1 MATDTAQLA
10 FDVGLP
16 ALPSR
21 AEAKPPKVFAGLTRS
36 QILVGALLLMA
47 SIWAMWTTREVL
59 HLRDHKVVSVR
70 LGEIVNQFAI
80 AEARSGDDPDKVTA
94 RTRAFMAALDKA
106 LKARA
111 VDGTVV
117 LVGEAIVASSGED
130 ITAAVAADVTKLVP
144 LPVAQAMPPRLPVGP
159 AASGAA
165 PAGGVAQA
173 MLGAFGP
180 GSGRAGQQVPFGQG
194 QGAAGSEDAYPQ
206 GAGDPQGAADPS
218 AYQGAGDAQ
227 P

>member
-1 MATDTAQLA
+1 MATDAAQLA

-16 ALPSR
+16 ALPPR
-21 AEAKPPKVFAGLTRS
+21 AQAKPPKVFACLTRS
-36 QILVGALLLMA
+36 QIVVGALLLMA
-47 SIWAMWTTREVL
+47 SIWAMWTTREVM
-59 HLRDHKVVSVR
+59 HLRAHKVVSVR

-111 VDGTVV
+111 ADGTVV

-130 ITAAVAADVTKLVP
+130 ITAAVAADVIKLVP
-144 LPVAQAMPPRLPVGP
+144 LPVAQAMPPRLPVGS

-180 GSGRAGQQVPFGQG
+180 GNGAGGSTGAIWPRSGRCRVRRRLSAGRRRP
-194 QGAAGSEDAYPQ
+194 AGRS
-206 GAGDPQGAADPS
+206 
-218 AYQGAGDAQ
+218 
-227 P
+227 

>member
-1 MATDTAQLA
+1 MATSADQLA
-10 FDVGLP
+10 FDMGLP
-16 ALPSR
+16 ASPPIT
-21 AEAKPPKVFAGLTRS
+21 EAKPPKFFAGLTHG
-36 QILVGALLLMA
+36 QILTGVLLLFA
-47 SIWAMWTTREVL
+47 AIWAMWTTREVL
-59 HLRDHKVVSVR
+59 QLRAHKVVSVR
-70 LGEIVNQFAI
+70 LSEIVNQFAI

-130 ITAAVAADVTKLVP
+130 ITAAVAADVTSLVP

-180 GSGRAGQQVPFGQG
+180 GSGRVGQPVPFGQG
-194 QGAAGSEDAYPQ
+194 QGAAGSGDAY
-206 GAGDPQGAADPS
+206 PQGAADPS

>member
-1 MATDTAQLA
+1 MATDAAQLA

-16 ALPSR
+16 APPSL
-21 AEAKPPKVFAGLTRS
+21 AEAKPPKVFAGLTRG
-36 QILVGALLLMA
+36 QILIGALLLVA

-59 HLRDHKVVSVR
+59 HLRAHKVVSVR

-130 ITAAVAADVTKLVP
+130 ITPAVAADVTRLVP

-159 AASGAA
+159 VPSGVA
-165 PAGGVAQA
+165 PSGGVAQA

-180 GSGRAGQQVPFGQG
+180 GSGQGAQPSPFGPS
-194 QGAAGSEDAYPQ
+194 QGAAGPGGAYPQ
-206 GAGDPQGAADPS
+206 GAGDLS
-218 AYQGAGDAQ
+218 AYQGGGDAQ

>member
-1 MATDTAQLA
+1 MATDAAQLA

-59 HLRDHKVVSVR
+59 HLRAHKVVSVR

-117 LVGEAIVASSGED
+117 LVGEAIVATSGED
-130 ITAAVAADVTKLVP
+130 ITAAVAADVIKLVP

-159 AASGAA
+159 AASVAA
-165 PAGGVAQA
+165 PSGGVSQA

-180 GSGRAGQQVPFGQG
+180 GSGRAGQPVPFGQG
-194 QGAAGSEDAYPQ
+194 QGAAGPGAAYPP
-206 GAGDPQGAADPS
+206 GAGDPQAGGDPS
-218 AYQGAGDAQ
+218 AYQGGSDVQ